1 MTFEVLEEFC
11 AVADF
16 QSISKAAD
24 YLYVSQPTLSRHIS
38 ELEQELG
45 VQLIQ
50 RDSRSFSLTPAGE
63 AMYTSARNLIAQQK
77 AMVSQVQFFSTIP
90 FCRDIA
96 IAAPDLDFPPF
107 YEACREFQEEYPS
120 SGFTIRCDKAEH
132 CLHDVLQRKAHLGIG
147 FSFDMPQH
155 LRQLAL
161 EQRILGHSDW
171 CVAVPLNSPFA
182 ERQSVTLTELSDAS
196 FITTNHICYDFYN
209 DRVAPAYQLCREGSK
224 LRQIPMTSVELVLL
238 QIRCG
243 CGMAILPRPLAKVW
257 PDIRILDLEGPETR
271 FDIVAF
277 WLQERTEEDNGLTAF
292 LDILGETCGE
302 IRI

>member
-1 MTFEVLEEFC
+1 M
-11 AVADF
+11 
-16 QSISKAAD
+16 
-24 YLYVSQPTLSRHIS
+24 
-38 ELEQELG
+38 
-45 VQLIQ
+45 
-50 RDSRSFSLTPAGE
+50 
-63 AMYTSARNLIAQQK
+63 
-77 AMVSQVQFFSTIP
+77 
-90 FCRDIA
+90 
-96 IAAPDLDFPPF
+96 
-107 YEACREFQEEYPS
+107 
-120 SGFTIRCDKAEH
+120 SG
-132 CLHDVLQRKAHLGIG
+132 
-147 FSFDMPQH
+147 
-155 LRQLAL
+155 
-161 EQRILGHSDW
+161 LGHSDW